1 MFGLNKAELGLECKP
16 VRDHF
21 QSNAPFLRRKKVM
34 KMKAARYAAP
44 YAPFFSGPVRKRSC
58 TDLICCILFLAVIA
72 GYMVMGVLAWL
83 FGDPRHVLFPRN
95 STGMFCGA
103 GMNRDQPRMIYVD
116 ILKCAMTTNV
126 MAEALGGVC
135 VRKCPSQFWMLSAAA
150 YDPVA
155 KPKDFFHQ
163 QYCDHSLNLTTTTW
177 TVQQIL
183 DAELCPPFL
192 VPTLGR
198 GLPSLH
204 ALNSAPSNFT
214 LPGMASVNET
224 VNSIRSAMGVV
235 GYLMSTLLYP
245 LFTFVLLLVC
255 VAYWGMTTLVV
266 SLSDPSV
273 AMCSLINGSEICKPQ
288 TFNSSAYPYCPSV
301 RCIFFKYDDAGLF
314 QQNLVYLQVYNVFAF
329 LWCVN
334 FVIALGQCT
343 LAGTFASYYWA
354 FSKPAEISPFALSQ
368 CFIRT
373 LQYHSGWCWD
383 LDHKTRGSQSAC
395 GRFLLNCLR
404 CYFWCLEYFLK
415 VLNRNAYIMIAIYWE
430 SFCVSAKNAYSL
442 LMRNIGRVVLL
453 DRVTDMLLFFG
464 KLLVVASVGGLAFF
478 FFSGRIRLPGNTFQ
492 AEILNYYW
500 VPIVVLMAGA
510 YLIAQGFFSVYSMCI
525 DALFLCFLE
534 DLERNDGTMQKPY
547 YVQEPDEDPPQTQTV
562 CYSPAGV
569 WQRGL
574 AFSRHE
580 LEITQQGGGEREK
593 EREME
598 GGRERE
604 RHLTM
609 CLISDLR
616 RLCSRKA
623 TVQLSQAA
631 VVSVPPIRR
640 STVAMWTQRG
650 GRVGRGGE
658 SIISP
663 RRRHDPVTESHTS
676 AREDAESLGV
686 RWLSG
691 GVSDAGLLLQSGYDN
706 LSGNTIK
713 RVRKGPVAEQ
723 EKDSF
728 GGNERLRRGRKGKVE
743 IGVKA
748 EKVTLCLGSQC
759 VHLGRQQQVQVEDG
773 DSPLALAG
781 NRWNQAGGGCATS
794 FLLLYLQHDSIDKH
808 Q

>member
-21 QSNAPFLRRKKVM
+21 QSNAPFLGRKKVM
-34 KMKAARYAAP
+34 KIEGYAAP
-44 YAPFFSGPVRKRSC
+44 YDPFFSGPVRKRSC

-116 ILKCAMTTNV
+116 ILKCATTTNV
-126 MAEALGGVC
+126 MAAALGGVQCPTTQVC

-150 YDPVA
+150 YDPEA

-183 DAELCPPFL
+183 DAELCPSFL
-192 VPTLGR
+192 VPSKSALGR
-198 GLPSLH
+198 CLPSLH
-204 ALNSAPSNFT
+204 ALKSAPSNFT

-224 VNSIRSAMGVV
+224 VNSIRSAMGGLTVAMVVSVVFLLLLRYLAIVLVWILMVGLLVVGGYGIWHCYSEYYNFSTSKLKFSDLSFNTNISVYLQLSQEETLCCCCCHGGVQQCFILYEMRVV

-245 LFTFVLLLVC
+245 LFTFVLLVVC
-255 VAYWGMTTLVV
+255 VAYWGMTSLYLVTSGAPLYRVV

-273 AMCSLINGSEICKPQ
+273 AMCSLINGSETCKPQ

-373 LQYHSGWCWD
+373 LQYHVGSLAFGALLLTCFQLVRLVLEY
-383 LDHKTRGSQSAC
+383 LDHKTRGSQSAF
-395 GRFLLNCLR
+395 GRFLFNCLR
-404 CYFWCLEYFLK
+404 CCFWCLEYFLK
-415 VLNRNAYIMIAIYWE
+415 VLNRNAYIMIAIYGE

-442 LMRNIGRVVLL
+442 LMRNIERVVLL

-478 FFSGRIRLPGNTFQ
+478 FFSGQIRLPGNTFQ
-492 AEILNYYW
+492 AEMLNYYW
-500 VPIVVLMAGA
+500 VPIVTVMAGA

-525 DALFLCFLE
+525 DTLFLCFYVSSLTQWN

-547 YVQEPDEDPPQTQTV
+547 YM
-562 CYSPAGV
+562 
-569 WQRGL
+569 
-574 AFSRHE
+574 SRN
-580 LEITQQGGGEREK
+580 LMRI
-593 EREME
+593 
-598 GGRERE
+598 
-604 RHLTM
+604 
-609 CLISDLR
+609 LR
-616 RLCSRKA
+616 K
-623 TVQLSQAA
+623 
-631 VVSVPPIRR
+631 PKPF
-640 STVAMWTQRG
+640 
-650 GRVGRGGE
+650 
-658 SIISP
+658 
-663 RRRHDPVTESHTS
+663 VT
-676 AREDAESLGV
+676 
-686 RWLSG
+686 
-691 GVSDAGLLLQSGYDN
+691 
-706 LSGNTIK
+706 
-713 RVRKGPVAEQ
+713 
-723 EKDSF
+723 
-728 GGNERLRRGRKGKVE
+728 
-743 IGVKA
+743 
-748 EKVTLCLGSQC
+748 
-759 VHLGRQQQVQVEDG
+759 
-773 DSPLALAG
+773 ALPE
-781 NRWNQAGGGCATS
+781 
-794 FLLLYLQHDSIDKH
+794 
-808 Q
+808 

>member
-1 MFGLNKAELGLECKP
+1 
-16 VRDHF
+16 
-21 QSNAPFLRRKKVM
+21 M
-34 KMKAARYAAP
+34 KMKRDSKKAEEKGYAAP
-44 YAPFFSGPVRKRSC
+44 YDPFFSGPVRKRSC

-116 ILKCAMTTNV
+116 ILKCATTTNV
-126 MAEALGGVC
+126 MAAALGGVQCPTTQVC

-150 YDPVA
+150 YDPEA

-183 DAELCPPFL
+183 DAELCPSFL
-192 VPTLGR
+192 VPSKSALGR
-198 GLPSLH
+198 CLPSLH
-204 ALNSAPSNFT
+204 ALKSAPSNFT

-224 VNSIRSAMGVV
+224 VNSIRSAMGSLISGFNRKTIGVRIFEDFASSWYWILLGLTVAMVVSVVFLLLLRYLAIVLVWILMVGLLVVGGYGIWHCYSEYYNFSTSKLKFSDLSFNTNISVYLQVRETWLAFLIILCVGESILILVLSCLRRRLSVAVAVMEESSRVV

-245 LFTFVLLLVC
+245 LFTFVLLVVC
-255 VAYWGMTTLVV
+255 VAYWGMTSLYLVTSGAPLYRVV

-273 AMCSLINGSEICKPQ
+273 AMCSLINGSETCKPQ

-373 LQYHSGWCWD
+373 LQYHVGSLAFGALLLTCFQLVRLVLEY
-383 LDHKTRGSQSAC
+383 LDHKTRGSQSAF
-395 GRFLLNCLR
+395 GRFLFNCLR
-404 CYFWCLEYFLK
+404 CCFWCLEYFLK
-415 VLNRNAYIMIAIYWE
+415 VLNRNAYIMIAIYGE

-478 FFSGRIRLPGNTFQ
+478 FFSGQIRLPGNTFQ
-492 AEILNYYW
+492 AEMLNYYW
-500 VPIVVLMAGA
+500 VPIVTVMAGA

-525 DALFLCFLE
+525 DTLFLCFLE

-547 YVQEPDEDPPQTQTV
+547 YM
-562 CYSPAGV
+562 
-569 WQRGL
+569 
-574 AFSRHE
+574 SRN
-580 LEITQQGGGEREK
+580 LMRI
-593 EREME
+593 
-598 GGRERE
+598 
-604 RHLTM
+604 
-609 CLISDLR
+609 LR
-616 RLCSRKA
+616 K
-623 TVQLSQAA
+623 
-631 VVSVPPIRR
+631 PKPF
-640 STVAMWTQRG
+640 
-650 GRVGRGGE
+650 
-658 SIISP
+658 
-663 RRRHDPVTESHTS
+663 VT
-676 AREDAESLGV
+676 
-686 RWLSG
+686 
-691 GVSDAGLLLQSGYDN
+691 
-706 LSGNTIK
+706 
-713 RVRKGPVAEQ
+713 
-723 EKDSF
+723 
-728 GGNERLRRGRKGKVE
+728 
-743 IGVKA
+743 
-748 EKVTLCLGSQC
+748 
-759 VHLGRQQQVQVEDG
+759 
-773 DSPLALAG
+773 ALPE
-781 NRWNQAGGGCATS
+781 
-794 FLLLYLQHDSIDKH
+794 
-808 Q
+808 